1 MYIYIYLFIY
11 LYICIYLYI
20 YIYPIA
26 YIHYMSPVNPDW
38 NPPKP
43 CFLSGW
49 LLEFAPISKP
59 RGALISSAD
68 RVPTRV
74 SPAKSMGNHG
84 SYHPEMDGMLYIYIY
99 MYLCVYIYIYVYS
112 WDEPKSIYNMSRW
125 NGIAKMA
132 MSKCHLDSQINDG
145 WGWDCHSSSAHQ
157 IPMKANKAWQHNT
170 IWIEYNQIIWS
181 HKPSTTINGTGHGRP
196 SQDVNCSEVG
206 KIITKHHM
214 AKRKTEAT

>member
-1 MYIYIYLFIY
+1 MVPHVHSVEKMTPVNWWFGKGGETRKGLSFQGVWIINDLKLIPPLYISIICTYIYIHIY
-11 LYICIYLYI
+11 VYNYMCIYI

-84 SYHPEMDGMLYIYIY
+84 SYHPEMDGMLYIYVF
-99 MYLCVYIYIYVYS
+99 MCIYIC
-112 WDEPKSIYNMSRW
+112 IFMRW
-125 NGIAKMA
+125 
-132 MSKCHLDSQINDG
+132 
-145 WGWDCHSSSAHQ
+145 
-157 IPMKANKAWQHNT
+157 
-170 IWIEYNQIIWS
+170 
-181 HKPSTTINGTGHGRP
+181 
-196 SQDVNCSEVG
+196 
-206 KIITKHHM
+206 TK
-214 AKRKTEAT
+214 KYI

>member
-1 MYIYIYLFIY
+1 
-11 LYICIYLYI
+11 
-20 YIYPIA
+20 
-26 YIHYMSPVNPDW
+26 MSPVNPDW

-84 SYHPEMDGMLYIYIY
+84 SYHPEMDGMLYIYVFMCI
-99 MYLCVYIYIYVYS
+99 YIYIYVYS
-112 WDEPKSIYNMSRW
+112 WDEPKNIYNMSRW

-157 IPMKANKAWQHNT
+157 IPMKPTKPGSTIPYELNT
-170 IWIEYNQIIWS
+170 IKLYDHITLYNHQWHGS
-181 HKPSTTINGTGHGRP
+181 WAPKPRR
-196 SQDVNCSEVG
+196 QL
-206 KIITKHHM
+206 
-214 AKRKTEAT
+214 